1 MYQYFRRQTSLNWF
15 VESVME
21 QKHNLSV
28 CVCVCACAYTLKQVY
43 WTLSIPFKNNR
54 RMEIT
59 LINKHV
65 ANKKIIMNLHV
76 QPRSLKIDHFN

>member
-1 MYQYFRRQTSLNWF
+1 
-15 VESVME
+15 ME
-21 QKHNLSV
+21 QKHNLSTSV
-28 CVCVCACAYTLKQVY
+28 YMCVCVSEHERLCVY
-43 WTLSIPFKNNR
+43 IGPCQCPLNNNR
-54 RMEIT
+54 HKEIT

>member
-1 MYQYFRRQTSLNWF
+1 M
-15 VESVME
+15 
-21 QKHNLSV
+21 
-28 CVCVCACAYTLKQVY
+28 QVY

-54 RMEIT
+54 HMEIT